1 MITTIL
7 LTIILCLVFWGCCYL
22 NTGGDEKNIKAYAT
36 YPDEVQAYVR
46 NSPELKEQIEK
57 ANLLVSPNPVRTFL
71 ANAVLFLVVLFLFG
85 IFIRTDSFAVN
96 LLRLSVMGQGMNL
109 FDYLVIDL
117 LWWRN
122 AKRIRFKGTENN
134 PEIYWNPRKHT
145 VSFVKG
151 IVMFLIVA
159 LADGILLTLF

>member
-1 MITTIL
+1 MIATIF
-7 LTIILCLVFWGCCYL
+7 LTIILCFVFWGCCYL
-22 NTGGDEKNIKAYAT
+22 STGGDKKNIKAYAT

-46 NSPELKEQIEK
+46 NSPGLKEQIEN

-71 ANAVLFLVVLFLFG
+71 ANAVLFLVVLFLPG

-96 LLRLSVMGQGMNL
+96 LLRLSVMGQGINL

-122 AKRIRFKGTENN
+122 TKRIRFKGTENN
-134 PEIYWNPRKHT
+134 PKIYRNPRKHT
-145 VSFVKG
+145 VSFAKG

>member
-1 MITTIL
+1 MITTIIF
-7 LTIILCLVFWGCCYL
+7 TVILCFVFWGCCYI

-46 NSPELKEQIEK
+46 NDSELKEQIEK
-57 ANLLVSPNPVRTFL
+57 ANLLVSPNPVKTFL
-71 ANAVLFLVVLFLFG
+71 ANTVLFLAVLFLLG
-85 IFIRTDSFAVN
+85 IFVRTDSFAVN
-96 LLRLSVMGQGMNL
+96 LLRLNIIGQGLNL

-122 AKRIRFKGTENN
+122 TKRIRFQGTENQPELYRN
-134 PEIYWNPRKHT
+134 PKKHT

-151 IVMFLIVA
+151 IVMFFLVA

>member
-7 LTIILCLVFWGCCYL
+7 MTIILCFVFWGCCYL
-22 NTGGDEKNIKAYAT
+22 STGGDEKNSRAFAT

-46 NSPELKEQIEK
+46 NAPGMKERVEK
-57 ANLLVSPNPVRTFL
+57 AYLIVSPNPVRMFL
-71 ANAVLFLVVLFLFG
+71 SNAVLFLGVLFLLG
-85 IFIRTDSFAVN
+85 IFVRTDSFAVN
-96 LLRLSVMGQGMNL
+96 LLRLSIMGQGLNL

-122 AKRIRFKGTENN
+122 TKRIRFTGTENQPELYRN
-134 PEIYWNPRKHT
+134 PKKHT

-151 IVMFLIVA
+151 ILMFFLVA
-159 LADGILLTLF
+159 LADGALLTLF

>member
-1 MITTIL
+1 MTITIL
-7 LTIILCLVFWGCCYL
+7 LTILLCLAFWGCCYL
-22 NTGGDEKNIKAYAT
+22 STGGNEKNIKAYAT

-46 NSPELKEQIEK
+46 NSPELKEQIEN
-57 ANLLVSPNPVRTFL
+57 ANLLVSPNPVKTFL
-71 ANAVLFLVVLFLFG
+71 ANAILFLVVLFVLG
-85 IFIRTDSFAVN
+85 IFVRTSSFFMNV
-96 LLRLSVMGQGMNL
+96 LRLSVIGQGLNL

-122 AKRIRFKGTENN
+122 TKRVRFRGTENN
-134 PEIYWNPRKHT
+134 PKIYQNPRKHT

>member
-7 LTIILCLVFWGCCYL
+7 LTMILCFVFWGCCYL
-22 NTGGDEKNIKAYAT
+22 STGGDEKNSKAYAA

-46 NSPELKEQIEK
+46 NDPRLKKQIEK

-71 ANAVLFLVVLFLFG
+71 ANTVLFLAVLFLLG
-85 IFIRTDSFAVN
+85 IFVRTDSFAVN
-96 LLRLSVMGQGMNL
+96 LLRLSVMGQGLNL

-122 AKRIRFKGTENN
+122 TKRIRFTGTENQ
-134 PEIYWNPRKHT
+134 PELYRDPKKHT
-145 VSFVKG
+145 VSFAKG
-151 IVMFLIVA
+151 IVMFFLVA

>member
-7 LTIILCLVFWGCCYL
+7 LTIILCFVFWGCCYL
-22 NTGGDEKNIKAYAT
+22 STGGDKKNIRAYAT

-46 NSPELKEQIEK
+46 NNPELKEQIK
-57 ANLLVSPNPVRTFL
+57 DADLLVSPNPIRTFL
-71 ANAVLFLVVLFLFG
+71 ANTILFLAVLFLLG
-85 IFIRTDSFAVN
+85 IFVRTDSFTVN
-96 LLRLSVMGQGMNL
+96 LLRLSVMGQGLNL

-117 LWWRN
+117 LWWRST
-122 AKRIRFKGTENN
+122 KRIRFQGTENN

-145 VSFVKG
+145 VSFMKG
-151 IVMFLIVA
+151 IVMLLLVA

>member
-1 MITTIL
+1 MTTTIL
-7 LTIILCLVFWGCCYL
+7 LTTLLCLVFWSSCYIS
-22 NTGGDEKNIKAYAT
+22 TGGDEKNIKAYAT

-46 NSPELKEQIEK
+46 NKPELQEQIEK

-71 ANAVLFLVVLFLFG
+71 ANAILFLAVLFLLG
-85 IFIRTDSFAVN
+85 IFVRADSFAVN
-96 LLRLSVMGQGMNL
+96 LLRLSIMGQGLNL

-117 LWWRN
+117 LWWRTT
-122 AKRIRFKGTENN
+122 KRIRFCGTEDQ
-134 PEIYWNPRKHT
+134 PELYRNPRKHT

-159 LADGILLTLF
+159 LTDGMLLTLF